1 MAKVN
6 VSYVNVE
13 NTDWSKIII
22 DGVDNEII
30 VDNST
35 IARLVAED
43 LLQKVRNRNGSIYV
57 GRKTLQ
63 RWIIGT
69 NDRYLRV
76 THNNGIYTDNRVSN
90 LVVRTY
96 REYSKLI
103 RGGITKRKGNK
114 TGAENVYWLNDEN
127 RYMAKITRDG
137 KQYTKRAN
145 TIEEAI
151 EAVKELKAKINKQ
164 G

>member
-1 MAKVN
+1 MAKMTVT
-6 VSYVNVE
+6 YKNVE
-13 NTDWSKIII
+13 GTDYSKILINGI
-22 DGVDNEII
+22 DNEII

-35 IARLVAED
+35 VARLIAED
-43 LLQKVRNRNGSIYV
+43 LLQSVRNRNGSVYV

-76 THNNGIYTDNRVSN
+76 THNNGIYTDNRVAN

-96 REYSKLI
+96 REYAKMI
-103 RGGITKRKGNK
+103 KGGITKRKGNK

-127 RYMAKITRDG
+127 RYMAKITRNG
-137 KQYTKRAN
+137 KQHTKRAN
-145 TIEEAI
+145 TLEEAI
-151 EAVKELKAKINKQ
+151 EAVKELKKRFK
-164 G
+164 

>member
-1 MAKVN
+1 MAKMTVT
-6 VSYVNVE
+6 YRNVE
-13 NTDWSKIII
+13 GTNYSKILI
-22 DGVDNEII
+22 DGIDNEII

-35 IARLVAED
+35 VARLVAED

-69 NDRYLRV
+69 SDRYLRV
-76 THNNGIYTDNRVSN
+76 THGNGIYTDNRVAN

-96 REYSKLI
+96 NEYSKLI
-103 RGGITKRKGNK
+103 RGGISKRKGNK
-114 TGAENVYWLNDEN
+114 TGAKNVYWLNDEN

-145 TIEEAI
+145 TLEEAI
-151 EAVKELKAKINKQ
+151 EAVKELKKRFK
-164 G
+164 